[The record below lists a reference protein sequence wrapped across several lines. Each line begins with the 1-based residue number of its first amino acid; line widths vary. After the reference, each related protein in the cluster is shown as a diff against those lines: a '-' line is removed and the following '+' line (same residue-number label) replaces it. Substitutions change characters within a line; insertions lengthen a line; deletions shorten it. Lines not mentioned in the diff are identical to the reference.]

1 MHGHFCACRSAPL
14 FARKSADFRP
24 KRHTPPPTRGG
35 AVHMSYLYAPSRR
48 RGPTSSGSL
57 PMARPASRPPPR
69 SSRPRRTIIARVE
82 RTGKRPG
89 LWQAHPP
96 RLTHEIVRAYR
107 LEHRVRESCATP
119 LHSTAARAQRR
130 AGGGSRMG
138 QCTPPLRSALSPPS
152 LYALPCNF
160 RAARMDRCP

>member
-1 MHGHFCACRSAPL
+1 
-14 FARKSADFRP
+14 
-24 KRHTPPPTRGG
+24 
-35 AVHMSYLYAPSRR
+35 MSYLYAPSRR

-119 LHSTAARAQRR
+119 LHSTAARAHSGARE
-130 AGGGSRMG
+130 GGHGRGSGRK
-138 QCTPPLRSALSPPS
+138 A
-152 LYALPCNF
+152 
-160 RAARMDRCP
+160 